1 MKFSNIHQNTY
12 FEYLLVQLNKQIYNQ
27 IPKHLM
33 KMTMEETGNEN
44 QGCFQH
50 SCGLQSGWRQAAAR
64 EDGKILIARQ
74 GPDKGH
80 KPGRDWT
87 RVCSG
92 TWRNSRF
99 STPDTEN
106 DLLKS
111 K

>member
-50 SCGLQSGWRQAAAR
+50 SCGLQSG
-64 EDGKILIARQ
+64 
-74 GPDKGH
+74 
-80 KPGRDWT
+80 
-87 RVCSG
+87 
-92 TWRNSRF
+92 
-99 STPDTEN
+99 
-106 DLLKS
+106 
-111 K
+111 